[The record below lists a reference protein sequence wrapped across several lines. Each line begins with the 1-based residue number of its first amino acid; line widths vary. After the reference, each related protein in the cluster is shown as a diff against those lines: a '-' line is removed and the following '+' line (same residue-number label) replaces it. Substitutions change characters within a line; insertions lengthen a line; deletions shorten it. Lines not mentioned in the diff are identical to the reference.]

1 MRGSGLTW
9 VARFFAVLVAVVVA
23 VPLFAWVRIW
33 YVARQD
39 DHPKSDAIVV
49 LGAGQ
54 YDGRPSAVFAA
65 RLEHAVSLYEEGVA
79 PAIVTVGG
87 SQPGDRFTEAAAAKR
102 YLTRE
107 AGVPKSRIVA
117 VTEGSDT
124 LQSMRAVATAM
135 RSRDWTTMVIVT
147 DPWHALRSRS
157 MAGDLGMEAATSPT
171 RSGPSV
177 WTRETQ
183 LRYITRETGA
193 YLYYEVFGR
202 SADWGTDAL

>member
-1 MRGSGLTW
+1 MRAPGLGF
-9 VARFFAVLVAVVVA
+9 VARSIAVLLAIAIA
-23 VPLFAWVRIW
+23 VPVFAWVRIW

-39 DHPKSDAIVV
+39 EHPKSDAIVV

-65 RLEHAVSLYEEGVA
+65 RLEHAVSLYEDGVA

-87 SQPGDRFTEAAAAKR
+87 SRPGDRFTEAAAAKR

-107 AGVPKSRIVA
+107 AGVPRSRVVA
-117 VTEGSDT
+117 VSEGSDT
-124 LQSMRAVATAM
+124 LQSMRAVASAM
-135 RSRDWTTMVIVT
+135 RARDWTSMVIVT

-171 RSGPSV
+171 RSGPAV
-177 WTRETQ
+177 WSRETQ

-193 YLYYEVFGR
+193 YLYYEVFGQ